1 MGMNRTAFAGLVWL
15 GRAVALLAA
24 VTMASG
30 AFAACSDDRV
40 DLRGPFGQARFT
52 VELADTDA
60 TRAQGLMFRES
71 LPRSAGML
79 FIYDAP
85 TRASFWMM
93 NTLIPLDMIF
103 VQADGL
109 VSHVHHDAIPHDRTP
124 IPGGDD
130 VLMVLEINGGLAR
143 AMGIAPGAEL
153 RHPRLDQSLA
163 RWRCD
168 E

>member
-1 MGMNRTAFAGLVWL
+1 MRRASVARIAIRSGLGVLALAFLAG
-15 GRAVALLAA
+15 AA
-24 VTMASG
+24 
-30 AFAACSDDRV
+30 AATCAPDRV

-52 VELADTDA
+52 VEIADTDA

-71 LPRSAGML
+71 MPRSAGML

-85 TRASFWMM
+85 TTASFWMM

-103 VQADGL
+103 VQPDGR

-124 IPGGDD
+124 IPGGDN

-143 AMGIAPGAEL
+143 ALGIEEGAEL
-153 RHPRLDQSLA
+153 RHPRLAQDSAL
-163 RWRCD
+163 WPCD
-168 E
+168 P